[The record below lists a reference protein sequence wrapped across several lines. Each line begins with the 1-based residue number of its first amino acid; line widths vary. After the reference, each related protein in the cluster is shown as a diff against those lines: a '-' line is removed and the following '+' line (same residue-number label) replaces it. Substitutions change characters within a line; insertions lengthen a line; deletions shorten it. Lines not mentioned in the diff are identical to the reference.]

1 MQNLMIEDGF
11 EEDIVVPED
20 VNGREILS
28 YITPSVLIIEFHVEC
43 ECDWEEEHGLEIT
56 IKDNKLV
63 YVGSFDGM
71 PPYYEERLAY
81 VGYYDKEN
89 LLLES
94 VKRCPTNQT
103 LWMINR
109 IINDPKLAD
118 RDTYMSVLADVAA
131 RDDIAPEVKADAQH
145 FLEFQNS
152 K

>member
-1 MQNLMIEDGF
+1 MQFLDELKSAVLNEDFYGTDEVLQKVCLEENAFSYVEPLLKLM
-11 EEDIVVPED
+11 EENP
-20 VNGREILS
+20 
-28 YITPSVLIIEFHVEC
+28 
-43 ECDWEEEHGLEIT
+43 
-56 IKDNKLV
+56 
-63 YVGSFDGM
+63 
-71 PPYYEERLAY
+71 RLDFGIPGPATHFMEKFY
-81 VGYYDKEN
+81 GKGYEN